1 MTTMEIIDFME
12 SVPWTDAID
21 GVNEIYVTHR
31 TNGIKVL
38 MEGQSYNWWKQWNEH
53 NGIDVME
60 LVVL

>member
-31 TNGIKVL
+31 TNGTKVL
-38 MEGQSYNWWKQWNEH
+38 MVGQSCN
-53 NGIDVME
+53 
-60 LVVL
+60 